1 MPVWVSLAAT
11 WLLNVLALIVVDW
24 AFDGVTVGR
33 WGPILLAAAVLGI
46 ANSVLKP
53 ILAVLTLPLIIVTLG
68 VSYFLL
74 NVLMLLLAE
83 WVTPDFSIDGFWTSV
98 GAVIVI
104 WLVNVVVGSVL
115 GIRKRGIV
123 RHVRHLRP

>member
-83 WVTPDFSIDGFWTSV
+83 WVTPDFSIDGFWTLV

-123 RHVRHLRP
+123 RHVRQLRP

>member
-104 WLVNVVVGSVL
+104 WLVNAVVGSVL
-115 GIRKRGIV
+115 GIRKRGIA
-123 RHVRHLRP
+123 RHVRHLR